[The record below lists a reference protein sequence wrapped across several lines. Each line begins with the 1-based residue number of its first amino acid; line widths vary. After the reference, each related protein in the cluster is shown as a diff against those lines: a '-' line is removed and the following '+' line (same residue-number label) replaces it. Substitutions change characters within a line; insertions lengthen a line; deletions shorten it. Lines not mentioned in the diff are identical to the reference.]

1 MMKMMLGWAAKTEV
15 VERARARR
23 ARRFMGGETE
33 GGVRFFR
40 RNALK
45 TDSMIKGLLPVRAWG
60 CRGWRGSV

>member
-15 VERARARR
+15 AERARARR

-40 RNALK
+40 EDLEL
-45 TDSMIKGLLPVRAWG
+45 TRANK
-60 CRGWRGSV
+60 SVISVITET